1 MRVLG
6 VADDRGIAGSGC
18 RTTMGGAEVRGMGDG
33 VGVVMGPTD
42 GPDVTGGE
50 DVTVGGGMST
60 PPLFLSS
67 AGRPRTGTVRSISP
81 TVGKGTLIVIMCRRM
96 ASTTVV
102 RV

>member
-18 RTTMGGAEVRGMGDG
+18 RTTGGAELRGMGDG

-42 GPDVTGGE
+42 GPDATGGE
-50 DVTVGGGMST
+50 DVMLGGGMST
-60 PPLFLSS
+60 PPLFPSS

-81 TVGKGTLIVIMCRRM
+81 TVRKGTPIVIMCRRM